1 MTDQL
6 QPGDHAPAFDLASD
20 GEKNLSSSDLQG
32 KTVVLYFYPKD
43 DTPGCTNQAKGF
55 SALSADLA
63 KAGAVVIGVSKD
75 SVASHKRFRAK
86 HELTIALGSDPEGAT
101 IEAYGAWVEK
111 SMYGR
116 SYMGIERSTF
126 LIDGSG
132 VVRKVW
138 RKVKVPGHAEAVL
151 AEIKAL

>member
-6 QPGDHAPAFDLASD
+6 QPGDRAPAFDLTSD
-20 GEKNLSSSDLQG
+20 GEKNLVLSDFQG

-43 DTPGCTNQAKGF
+43 DTPGCTNQAKDF
-55 SALSADLA
+55 SALSDQFAA
-63 KAGAVVIGVSKD
+63 SGAVVIGVSKD
-75 SVASHKRFRAK
+75 SLASHKKFRTK
-86 HELTIALGSDPEGAT
+86 HELTIALGSDPEGTT

-116 SYMGIERSTF
+116 VYMGIERSTV
-126 LIDGSG
+126 LIDGAG

-138 RKVKVPGHAEAVL
+138 RKVKVPGHAQAVL
-151 AEIKAL
+151 TEIKAL

>member
-6 QPGDHAPAFDLASD
+6 QPGDHAPAFDLATD
-20 GEKNLSSSDLQG
+20 GEKNLSLSDLQG

-43 DTPGCTNQAKGF
+43 DTPGCTNQAKGL
-55 SALSADLA
+55 SALSEDLA

-75 SVASHKRFRAK
+75 SLASHKRFRAK
-86 HELTIALGSDPEGAT
+86 HDLTIVLASDPEGKT

-132 VVRKVW
+132 VVRKIW
-138 RKVKVPGHAEAVL
+138 RKVKVPGHAQAVL
-151 AEIKAL
+151 TEINAL

>member
-6 QPGDHAPAFDLASD
+6 QPGDRAPAFDLASD
-20 GEKNLSSSDLQG
+20 SEKNLTLSDLQG
-32 KTVVLYFYPKD
+32 KNVVLYFYPKD

-55 SALSADLA
+55 SALSADLT
-63 KAGAVVIGVSKD
+63 KVGAVVIGVSKD
-75 SVASHKRFRAK
+75 SLASHKRFRTK
-86 HELTIALGSDPEGAT
+86 HDLTIALGSDPEGTT

-126 LIDGSG
+126 LIDGTG

-151 AEIKAL
+151 AEIQAL